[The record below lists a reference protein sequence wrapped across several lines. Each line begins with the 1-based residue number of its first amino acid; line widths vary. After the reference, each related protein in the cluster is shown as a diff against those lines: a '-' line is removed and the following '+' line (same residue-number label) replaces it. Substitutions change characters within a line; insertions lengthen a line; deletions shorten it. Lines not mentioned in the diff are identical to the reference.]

1 MTSRRAAGGGR
12 NKLGGTALSRLR
24 FECQVPT
31 CKASFRSDNLKT
43 HYINCVQFDA
53 KGLPIDLESVEFERL
68 NEKKKDHTRF
78 FAKNGYC
85 LQKLP
90 SHGKATVTENSVR
103 GYFTRIGEA
112 GNSTSKDSCEG
123 PSNKKPR
130 LDEEEGETS
139 GDIDNNNKSSEGLE
153 RIVMMNYKD
162 YKNHIKN

>member
-1 MTSRRAAGGGR
+1 M
-12 NKLGGTALSRLR
+12 
-24 FECQVPT
+24 
-31 CKASFRSDNLKT
+31 KT

-90 SHGKATVTENSVR
+90 SHGKATVRENSVR

-123 PSNKKPR
+123 PSLFLCNLIINKRYSLKFDF
-130 LDEEEGETS
+130 LIS
-139 GDIDNNNKSSEGLE
+139 CS
-153 RIVMMNYKD
+153 
-162 YKNHIKN
+162 

>member
-12 NKLGGTALSRLR
+12 NKLGGTPLSRLR
-24 FECQVPT
+24 FECQVPAF
-31 CKASFRSDNLKT
+31 KASFRSDTLKT

-68 NEKKKDHTRF
+68 NEKKKDHTRI

-103 GYFTRIGEA
+103 GY
-112 GNSTSKDSCEG
+112 S
-123 PSNKKPR
+123 
-130 LDEEEGETS
+130 
-139 GDIDNNNKSSEGLE
+139 
-153 RIVMMNYKD
+153 YW
-162 YKNHIKN
+162 

>member
-1 MTSRRAAGGGR
+1 MSNRRAAGGER

-31 CKASFRSDNLKT
+31 CKASLQSETLKT
-43 HYINCVQFDA
+43 HYSNCVQFDA

-78 FAKNGYC
+78 FAQNGYC

-103 GYFTRIGEA
+103 GYFTRIG
-112 GNSTSKDSCEG
+112 
-123 PSNKKPR
+123 
-130 LDEEEGETS
+130 
-139 GDIDNNNKSSEGLE
+139 
-153 RIVMMNYKD
+153 
-162 YKNHIKN
+162 